1 MHPTELIYF
10 VICTFI
16 ILFSQFLPSEV
27 LLPLDNF
34 IVRIIIVIILLYLT
48 GVGPTAGIMG
58 LLAISSMYLERNR
71 RKVIIATKKLDLMDF
86 SRKNATVDEASRPQT
101 TVPVNDFDTPNR
113 KEVEYMPRKT
123 SINFEPILPSINEKA
138 VLTSVYPSKNP
149 DKLYETLGFGHVKD
163 LETVGDFD

>member
-16 ILFSQFLPSEV
+16 ILFSQFLPIEV

-34 IVRIIIVIILLYLT
+34 IVRIIIVILLLYLT

-86 SRKNATVDEASRPQT
+86 KKNATVEEASRPQM
-101 TVPVNDFDTPNR
+101 TVPVNDFDTPNK
-113 KEVEYMPRKT
+113 KEAEYMPRKT
-123 SINFEPILPSINEKA
+123 SNNFEPILPSINEKS

-149 DKLYETLGFGHVKD
+149 DKLYETLGFGHVKG